1 MSFNAPERWPVLLR
15 DEREPFPAPSR
26 WTRDDGLVALGG
38 GLSVARLMA
47 AYRAGVFPWTTEP
60 VVGWWSPDPRAVIE
74 LDGFH
79 VSRSFGRTLRK
90 GRFAV
95 TRDRAF
101 EAVIRA
107 CAERP
112 DGAATWITEE
122 LVAAYVAL
130 HRAGHAHS
138 IECWS
143 GDRLV
148 GGVYGVAADGLF
160 AGESMFH
167 RETDASKVALFH
179 LVTHLRERGF
189 TLFDIQ
195 MITPATQRLGAV
207 EIPREEYLRRLAVAR
222 LVNAAF

>member
-1 MSFNAPERWPVLLR
+1 MSFNAPEHWPVLLR
-15 DEREPFPAPSR
+15 DEREPFPDASR
-26 WTRDDGLVALGG
+26 WTRADGLVALGG

-47 AYRAGVFPWTTEP
+47 AYRAGLFPWTTEP
-60 VVGWWSPDPRAVIE
+60 VVGWWSPDPRAVIG
-74 LDGFH
+74 LDAFH
-79 VSRSFGRTLRK
+79 ISRSLRRTLRK
-90 GRFAV
+90 GRFTV
-95 TRDRAF
+95 TRDHAF

-107 CAERP
+107 CAERS

-138 IECWS
+138 VECWS

-167 RETDASKVALFH
+167 HETDASKVALSH
-179 LVTHLRERGF
+179 LVAHLRERGF

-195 MITPATQRLGAV
+195 MVTPATLRLGAV
-207 EIPREEYLRRLAVAR
+207 EIPRAEYLRRLAAAR
-222 LVNAAF
+222 GVRAEF